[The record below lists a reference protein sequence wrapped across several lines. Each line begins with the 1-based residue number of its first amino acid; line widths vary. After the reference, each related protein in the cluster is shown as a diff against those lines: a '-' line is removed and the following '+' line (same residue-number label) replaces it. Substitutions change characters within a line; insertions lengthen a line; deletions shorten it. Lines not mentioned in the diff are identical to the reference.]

1 MIDQA
6 VRSFDLTQPLQALH
20 FTTSIH
26 RIYEQCDKL
35 EKKLS
40 ALSLANFLD
49 KLMPYYRDW
58 TMPPGHEVPTRP
70 SQEVKDT
77 DVKSS

>member
-6 VRSFDLTQPLQALH
+6 VHSFDLAQPLQALH
-20 FTTSIH
+20 FMTSIH
-26 RIYEQCDKL
+26 RIYLQRDEL

-49 KLMPYYRDW
+49 KPMPCYRDW
-58 TMPPGHEVPTRP
+58 TMPPRP
-70 SQEVKDT
+70 KA
-77 DVKSS
+77 